1 MRVSCSRPHAANAAG
16 RAFRSREASTSS
28 GRSVKT
34 FTRVATYEV
43 SVARRNLRQKKTN
56 NKKRVNANASK
67 KKKVNTNKE

>member
-43 SVARRNLRQKKTN
+43 SVPRRNLRQKKQTTKN
-56 NKKRVNANASK
+56 VLTLTRV